1 MVQILIDGTPREIK
15 LGESTQL
22 AQFIANQAATSAAAA
37 AGSAVSA
44 ATVASQYLTDNY
56 TAEDKIAD
64 YTLPV
69 VVNGNLVGGLALTGE
84 WVVPAVKVKAQ
95 ATTGEDVGTGF
106 KPLVA
111 PDGLTSV
118 FLIGYNANNEL
129 DFKPSPELIARF
141 GVNGYM
147 PVGTLRGTW
156 GSDVFNVRR
165 ASASLNVATVRDRS
179 NRTYDAKQRITG
191 SQNTLVI
198 DDANNPIEMLLFMGQ
213 SNAGEGGAGG
223 VLYSSAAYP
232 FSAHQLSGLTNG
244 AAYGDAAISASAYTD
259 LVQAADVAGAAGVRG
274 QFPAK
279 MVAFALQHYNAI
291 TGRREPGVICGTA
304 WEGSQPL
311 SSFFPSTPS
320 HYNYENAVEIV
331 KAAKAAAELYGR
343 TIRVTLVFIQGEAG
357 PSGRT
362 TYGNT
367 LGNGAGDLL
376 DAILPGIQT
385 AAGMASAPK
394 VVLVQTNVLQGASEN
409 YACMGQYD
417 VAVARADTVL
427 AGPMYQHP
435 FYDTAHLS
443 PLGRMMQGGPVA
455 EAIASLLDTGDWKP
469 VQIASAVRSGVNIDL
484 TYEGTIFD
492 QGYSLAQDTD
502 WVPSVANLGFAPY
515 STGGATLSSA
525 TITGQK
531 TVRLTFNTAP
541 AAGTVVA
548 YATGVNNANTAWAF
562 RLGNLMVQTAR
573 RDLFHTLGFPVP
585 QFVRHYAIRQEI
597 TVS

>member
-84 WVVPAVKVKAQ
+84 WVMPAVKVKAQ

-179 NRTYDAKQRITG
+179 NRAYDAKQRITG

-244 AAYGDAAISASAYTD
+244 AAYGDVAISASAYTD
-259 LVQAADVAGAAGVRG
+259 VVQAADVAGAAGVRG

-311 SSFFPSTPS
+311 SSFFPLTPG

-331 KAAKAAAELYGR
+331 KAAKAAAALYGR